1 MPDQNNYQLGFQSQ
15 LEEIDNLDLKLEGEL
30 PAWLNGSYIVNGP
43 GQIEF
48 KTAKY
53 NHWFDGLA
61 MLKKF
66 EIRDGKI
73 AYSNRFLRSNDYI
86 QNNAKN
92 TISHT
97 TFGTNSSFKPFYLW
111 EKLLSLTGN
120 MLSDNTSVTVHQF
133 GEDAVAMT
141 ELSKIIR
148 FDPND
153 LSTLGY
159 YDFANKLQMTLS
171 TAHPHFD
178 FKRNKI
184 YNLAVSLG
192 LPSFYIFYEINPKT
206 TRRQVLVKI
215 PTLSVSY
222 AHSFAQTEDYLILSE
237 LSMRI
242 NPLKLLFTAK
252 PVSHTIDFDAKNP
265 IKFHII
271 DKNTGE
277 IVKVFESNPAFGFHF
292 ANAYQ
297 NGNEI
302 ILDLIAGKNQEIF
315 KDLTFDK
322 INNPSYFSGKTVT
335 HFERFYLSLAD
346 GAVKSEILFPESFEF
361 PIINYTQNSGKK
373 YRYTFG
379 TSQKDLLR
387 VGLIKVDLDNQSL
400 KKWSF
405 DDFYAG
411 EPFFIPNPNSEAED
425 EGVILSIVLDG
436 AKKQSFLLILDAQN
450 FTEIGRAYVPHVIPF
465 SFHGQFFKNSQTPS

>member
-15 LEEIDNLDLKLEGEL
+15 LEEIANLDLKLEGTI
-30 PAWLNGSYIVNGP
+30 PDWLNGSYIVNGP

-48 KTAKY
+48 NAAKY
-53 NHWFDGLA
+53 DHWFDGLA

-66 EIRDGKI
+66 EIKNGKI
-73 AYSNRFLRSNDYI
+73 RYSNRFLRSRDYI
-86 QNNAKN
+86 RNNAKD
-92 TISHT
+92 TISYS
-97 TFGTNSSFKPFYLW
+97 TFGTNSSSKPFYFW
-111 EKLLSLTGN
+111 EKLLALTGKT
-120 MLSDNTSVTVHQF
+120 LSDNASITVHQF

-141 ELSKIIR
+141 ELPKIII

-159 YDFANKLQMTLS
+159 YDFANRLQMTLS

-184 YNLAVSLG
+184 YNLAVNLG
-192 LPSFYIFYEINPKT
+192 FPSFYIFYEINPKT
-206 TRRQVLVKI
+206 KRRQVVAKI

-222 AHSFAQTEDYLILSE
+222 VHSFAQTEDYLILSE

-252 PVSHTIDFDAKNP
+252 PASHTIDFDAKNP

-277 IVKVFESNPAFGFHF
+277 VVKVFESKPAFGFHF

-297 NGNEI
+297 DGNEI
-302 ILDLIAGKNQEIF
+302 ILDLVTGENPEIL

-335 HFERFYLSLAD
+335 SFERFYLSLAD
-346 GAVKSEILFPESFEF
+346 GVVKSAILFPESFEF
-361 PIINYTQNSGKK
+361 PIINYTHNSGKK
-373 YRYTFG
+373 YRYAFG

-387 VGLIKVDLDNQSL
+387 VGLIKVDLDTQSL

-405 DDFYAG
+405 DDLYAG
-411 EPFFIPNPNSEAED
+411 EPFFVLGPNSETED
-425 EGVILSIVLDG
+425 DGVILSIVLDG
-436 AKKQSFLLILDAQN
+436 VKKQSFLLVLDAKTFQ
-450 FTEIGRAYVPHVIPF
+450 EIARAYVPHIIPF
-465 SFHGQFFKNSQTPS
+465 SFHGQFFKNLQTPS